1 MKKHELITA
10 MITPF
15 KESDAYAIDFDATKK
30 IILHLAS
37 TGSDCILVA
46 GTSGECPTLSHEEEI
61 ELLQFTKKVLKEN
74 NASTKVMF
82 GAGSNNTATAVKMSA
97 LAQMNGA
104 DSILSV
110 CPYYNKPNQEGLKEH
125 FSQIAQ
131 ACDLPI
137 YLYNVPSRT
146 NISIN
151 AETIFYLAENFAN
164 IKGLKEA
171 STNFD
176 LITEIRT
183 KLSAQEFSIY
193 SGDDS
198 LTLPMLNIGANGVIS
213 VASHLVGTEI
223 KEMMIYFNNY
233 QIAEAQKIHNKLF
246 PLFTAL
252 FTEPNPTCIKEALGI
267 MNMCSNKL
275 RAPLVNLS
283 LEQKEDLK
291 KVLQNTIKATI

>member
-1 MKKHELITA
+1 MSVLRSIV
-10 MITPF
+10 
-15 KESDAYAIDFDATKK
+15 ATTHLLSLLLAVILSWLGLLLEIL
-30 IILHLAS
+30 IILLLVLLPTSTVLLTWLLLRLVIAS
-37 TGSDCILVA
+37 LGSLI
-46 GTSGECPTLSHEEEI
+46 
-61 ELLQFTKKVLKEN
+61 
-74 NASTKVMF
+74 
-82 GAGSNNTATAVKMSA
+82 
-97 LAQMNGA
+97 
-104 DSILSV
+104 
-110 CPYYNKPNQEGLKEH
+110 
-125 FSQIAQ
+125 
-131 ACDLPI
+131 
-137 YLYNVPSRT
+137 
-146 NISIN
+146 
-151 AETIFYLAENFAN
+151 
-164 IKGLKEA
+164 KEA

-183 KLSAQEFSIY
+183 KLSAQDFSIY

-223 KEMMIYFNNY
+223 KEMMIYFNKY